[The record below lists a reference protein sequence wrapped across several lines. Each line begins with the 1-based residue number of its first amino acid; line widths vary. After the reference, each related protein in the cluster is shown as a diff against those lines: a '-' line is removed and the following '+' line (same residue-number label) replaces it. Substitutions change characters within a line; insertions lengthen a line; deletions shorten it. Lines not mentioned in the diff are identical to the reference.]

1 MLNDPAP
8 SLIQIFDR
16 KVMDLLDSLPDRISD
31 DPEIQARYEELLAL
45 GNKPR
50 FAEMLATRSFPG
62 LNGTNK
68 AFNRGRC
75 NNNQFAHC
83 PELGD
88 HFKRIA
94 DAQGVSIAGKHY
106 CYGLGRYPGD
116 PRAWVSD
123 TSEVLAIARDRN
135 LNIDGIVNHKG
146 VPVPPTPDI
155 PLAADIWDNAASEVM
170 AAHPD
175 MKPDDAREL
184 VFNRLTGADAR
195 SVPDEPIEGV
205 SISDLDQLFGVE

>member
-1 MLNDPAP
+1 MVEVDIISSDPAV
-8 SLIQIFDR
+8 QG
-16 KVMDLLDSLPDRISD
+16 
-31 DPEIQARYEELLAL
+31 RYEELLAA
-45 GNKPR
+45 GNTPR

-83 PELGD
+83 PQLGD

-135 LNIDGIVNHKG
+135 LNIDGIVNHRG
-146 VPVPPTPDI
+146 TPVAPTPDV
-155 PLAADIWDNAASEVM
+155 PLADDIWDEGVQSVM
-170 AAHPD
+170 SQNPD
-175 MKPDDAREL
+175 MRADDAREL

-195 SVPDEPIEGV
+195 RVPDEPIEGV
-205 SISDLDQLFGVE
+205 SISDLDELFGVE